1 MANLLRV
8 RTVVQQTLAK
18 QDAERT
24 NHFLHAASSGDAAK
38 IRQVRCKM
46 SSFACRVHQKCCKPY
61 APKPPTSC
69 RPGSS
74 CRVTAGTWHSPSHNS
89 CVALHRLSCMPI
101 TAGLL

>member
-38 IRQVRCKM
+38 IRQVGCKM
-46 SSFACRVHQKCCKPY
+46 NPNSLQ
-61 APKPPTSC
+61 TL
-69 RPGSS
+69 PGMLQTL
-74 CRVTAGTWHSPSHNS
+74 CAKAFHKMQT
-89 CVALHRLSCMPI
+89 
-101 TAGLL
+101 